1 MQTTSPLSAL
11 RQWLETQAL
20 DGIIVPRTD
29 AFQSEYCHPHDDVLA
44 WLTGFDGS
52 AGHALIL
59 RDRALLFVDGRYQV
73 QAREQVDLAEIE
85 ILHLHNDPLAAWL
98 DQHVEAGSRIAFEA
112 LLMTNGQY
120 EALNASHC
128 ELVALNDSPFDSL
141 WHDRPAPPVGAIRE
155 MPVDISGESSADKRK
170 RVAAILA
177 ERNADY
183 LAITQPDNIA
193 WLLNV
198 RGSDIPMSPVPNSF
212 ALLSREAAV
221 AWFVVP
227 GKTHGLSA
235 SLQESLTLAPEADFL
250 SRSQQL
256 CAGKRVMVDADSAP
270 VALRF
275 AVEPQGEIVWHA
287 DPITAMKAH
296 KNPTELAGYR
306 DSHQQDGVAWVNFLA
321 WLAHEVPRREAA
333 GNPLTELEAQAQQL
347 VFRQQ
352 RPGFIEQSFATI
364 SASASNAA
372 MCHYHAS
379 EQTNAAITRNHFYL
393 NDSGG
398 QYHNGTTDATRTLA
412 FGPLSDQCRLHYTAV
427 LKGFLSLIT
436 LQFPSGT
443 CGHQIDAFARRGLW
457 ELGLDFDHGTGHGVG
472 HQLLIHEN
480 PQRIAKKV
488 NPWPLVAGNIITI
501 EPGYYLADEY
511 GIRIENQVEV
521 VESLPGFC
529 RFASLTL
536 APIDLSQVE
545 WHLLSEKEIQW
556 LDAYHQQV
564 REVLSPHVDS
574 DARQW
579 LLAATAPVREHKE
592 RAA

>member
-85 ILHLHNDPLAAWL
+85 ILHLHNDPLAEWL
-98 DQHVEAGSRIAFEA
+98 DRHVEAGTRIAFEA
-112 LLMTNGQY
+112 LLMTNAQY

-128 ELVALNDSPFDSL
+128 ELIALNDSPFDNL
-141 WHDRPAPPVGAIRE
+141 WQDRPAPPVGAIRE
-155 MPVDISGESSADKRK
+155 MPVEISGESSADKRQ
-170 RVAAILA
+170 RVAALLA
-177 ERNADY
+177 RQNADY

-212 ALLSREAAV
+212 ALLSRDGAV
-221 AWFVVP
+221 EWFVTP
-227 GKTHGLSA
+227 EKTTGLSA
-235 SLQESLTLAPEADFL
+235 SLLASLTQAPEADFL
-250 SRSQQL
+250 PRSQLL
-256 CAGKRVMVDADSAP
+256 CACKRVMVDADSAP

-287 DPITAMKAH
+287 DPISAMKAH

-321 WLAHEVPRREAA
+321 WLAQEVPRREAA

-347 VFRQQ
+347 AFRQQ

-372 MCHYHAS
+372 MCHYHSS
-379 EQTNAAITRNHFYL
+379 EQTNAAITRGHFYL

-412 FGPLSDQCRLHYTAV
+412 FGPLSAQCRLHYTAV
-427 LKGFLSLIT
+427 LKGFLSLIS

-511 GIRIENQVEV
+511 GIRIENQVEI
-521 VESLPGFC
+521 VESQPGFC

-545 WHLLSEKEIQW
+545 LHLLSDKEIQW

-564 REVLSPHVDS
+564 RETLSPHVNS
-574 DARQW
+574 DALPW
-579 LLAATAPVREHKE
+579 LVAATAPVHR
-592 RAA
+592 

>member
-212 ALLSREAAV
+212 ALLSREGAV
-221 AWFVVP
+221 EWFVVP
-227 GKTHGLSA
+227 GKTPGLSA
-235 SLQESLTLAPEADFL
+235 SLLESLTLAPEADFL
-250 SRSQQL
+250 PRSQQL

-412 FGPLSDQCRLHYTAV
+412 FGSLSDQCRLHYTAV

-564 REVLSPHVDS
+564 REVLLPQIDS

>member
-1 MQTTSPLSAL
+1 MHTTSPLSAL

-73 QAREQVDLAEIE
+73 QAREQVDLTEIE
-85 ILHLHNDPLAAWL
+85 ILHLHNDPLAEWL
-98 DQHVEAGSRIAFEA
+98 DRHVGAGTRIAFEA
-112 LLMTNGQY
+112 LLMTNAQF

-128 ELVALNDSPFDSL
+128 ALIALNDSPFDSL
-141 WHDRPAPPVGAIRE
+141 WQDRPAPPVGAIRE
-155 MPVDISGESSADKRK
+155 MPVDISGESSADKRQ

-177 ERNADY
+177 GQNADY
-183 LAITQPDNIA
+183 MAITQPDNIA

-212 ALLSREAAV
+212 ALLSRDGAV
-221 AWFVVP
+221 EWFVTP
-227 GKTHGLSA
+227 EKTQGLSA
-235 SLQESLTLAPEADFL
+235 SLLESLVLAPEADFL
-250 SRSQQL
+250 PRSQQL

-296 KNPTELAGYR
+296 KNQAELAGYR

-321 WLAHEVPRREAA
+321 WLAQEVPRRDAA

-347 VFRQQ
+347 AFRQQ

-379 EQTNAAITRNHFYL
+379 ERTNAAITRAHFYL

-412 FGPLSDQCRLHYTAV
+412 FGPLSAQCRLHYTAV
-427 LKGFLSLIT
+427 LKGFLSLIS

-511 GIRIENQVEV
+511 GIRIENQVEI
-521 VESLPGFC
+521 VESQPGFC

-545 WHLLSEKEIQW
+545 LHLLSDKEIQW
-556 LDAYHQQV
+556 LDGYHQQV
-564 REVLSPHVDS
+564 REVLSPHVNS
-574 DARQW
+574 DALPW
-579 LLAATAPVREHKE
+579 LVEATAPVCRDS
-592 RAA
+592 AA

>member
-44 WLTGFDGS
+44 WLTGFNGS

-85 ILHLHNDPLAAWL
+85 ILHLHNDPLADWL
-98 DQHVEAGSRIAFEA
+98 DRHVGAGTRIAFEA
-112 LLMTNGQY
+112 LLMTNAQY

-128 ELVALNDSPFDSL
+128 ELVALKDSPFDSL
-141 WHDRPAPPVGAIRE
+141 WQDRPAPPVGAIRE
-155 MPVDISGESSADKRK
+155 MPVEISGESSADKRQ

-198 RGSDIPMSPVPNSF
+198 RGSDIPTSPVPNSF
-212 ALLSREAAV
+212 ALLNRDGAV
-221 AWFVVP
+221 EWFVTP
-227 GKTHGLSA
+227 EKTQGLSA
-235 SLQESLTLAPEADFL
+235 SLLESLVQAPEADFL
-250 SRSQQL
+250 PRSQQL

-275 AVEPQGEIVWHA
+275 AIEPHGEILWHA

-296 KNPTELAGYR
+296 KNLTELAGYR
-306 DSHQQDGVAWVNFLA
+306 ESHQQDGVAWVNFLA
-321 WLAHEVPRREAA
+321 WLVHEVPRREAA

-347 VFRQQ
+347 MFRQQ

-372 MCHYHAS
+372 MCHYHSS
-379 EQTNAAITRNHFYL
+379 EQTNAAITRAHFYL

-412 FGPLSDQCRLHYTAV
+412 FGPLSAQCRLHYTAV
-427 LKGFLSLIT
+427 LKGFLSLIS

-511 GIRIENQVEV
+511 GIRIENQVEI
-521 VESLPGFC
+521 VESQPGFC

-545 WHLLSEKEIQW
+545 LHLLSEKDIQW

-564 REVLSPHVDS
+564 REVLSPHVNS
-574 DARQW
+574 DARPW
-579 LLAATAPVREHKE
+579 LVAATAPVRVQ
-592 RAA
+592 R

>member
-1 MQTTSPLSAL
+1 MQTISPLSAL

-212 ALLSREAAV
+212 ALLSREGTV
-221 AWFVVP
+221 EWFVVP
-227 GKTHGLSA
+227 GKTPGLSA
-235 SLQESLTLAPEADFL
+235 SLLESLTLAPEADFL
-250 SRSQQL
+250 PRSQQL
-256 CAGKRVMVDADSAP
+256 CAGKRMMVDADSAP

-412 FGPLSDQCRLHYTAV
+412 FGSLSDQCRLHYTAV

-521 VESLPGFC
+521 VESLLGFC

-564 REVLSPHVDS
+564 REVLLPQIDS

-579 LLAATAPVREHKE
+579 LLAATAPVREHK
-592 RAA
+592 

>member
-1 MQTTSPLSAL
+1 MQTTSPLFAL

-73 QAREQVDLAEIE
+73 QAREQVDLAEME

-98 DQHVEAGSRIAFEA
+98 DQHVEAGSKIAFEA

-212 ALLSREAAV
+212 ALLSREGAV
-221 AWFVVP
+221 EWFVVP
-227 GKTHGLSA
+227 GKTPGLSA
-235 SLQESLTLAPEADFL
+235 SLLESLTLAPEADFL
-250 SRSQQL
+250 PRSQQL

>member
-1 MQTTSPLSAL
+1 MQTTSPLSSL

-20 DGIIVPRTD
+20 DGIIVPRAD

-73 QAREQVDLAEIE
+73 QAREQVNLAEIE

-212 ALLSREAAV
+212 ALLSREGAV
-221 AWFVVP
+221 EWFLVP
-227 GKTHGLSA
+227 GKTPGLSA
-235 SLQESLTLAPEADFL
+235 SLLESLTLAPEADFL
-250 SRSQQL
+250 PRSQQL

>member
-155 MPVDISGESSADKRK
+155 MPVNISGESSADKRK

-212 ALLSREAAV
+212 ALLSREGVV

-235 SLQESLTLAPEADFL
+235 SLLESLTLAPEADFL
-250 SRSQQL
+250 PRSQQL

-306 DSHQQDGVAWVNFLA
+306 DSHRQDGVAWVNFLA

-480 PQRIAKKV
+480 PQRIAKKI

>member
-98 DQHVEAGSRIAFEA
+98 DQHVEAGSKIAFEA

-155 MPVDISGESSADKRK
+155 MPVNISGESSADKRK

-212 ALLSREAAV
+212 ALLSREGVV

-235 SLQESLTLAPEADFL
+235 SLLESLTLAPEADFL
-250 SRSQQL
+250 PRSQQL

-480 PQRIAKKV
+480 PQRIAKKI

>member
-85 ILHLHNDPLAAWL
+85 ILHLHNDPLADWL
-98 DQHVEAGSRIAFEA
+98 DRHVGAGSRIAFEA
-112 LLMTNGQY
+112 LLMTNAQY

-128 ELVALNDSPFDSL
+128 ELVALKDSPFDSL
-141 WHDRPAPPVGAIRE
+141 WQDRPAPPVGAIRE
-155 MPVDISGESSADKRK
+155 MPVEISGESSADKRQ
-170 RVAAILA
+170 RVAALLA

-212 ALLSREAAV
+212 ALLSRDGAV
-221 AWFVVP
+221 EWFVTP
-227 GKTHGLSA
+227 EKTQGLSA
-235 SLQESLTLAPEADFL
+235 SLLESLTLASEADFL
-250 SRSQQL
+250 PRSQQL
-256 CAGKRVMVDADSAP
+256 CAGQRVMVDADSAP

-275 AVEPQGEIVWHA
+275 AVEPQGEILWRA

-306 DSHQQDGVAWVNFLA
+306 DSHLQDGVAWVNFLA
-321 WLAHEVPRREAA
+321 WLVHEVPRREAA

-347 VFRQQ
+347 MFRQQ

-372 MCHYHAS
+372 MCHYHSS
-379 EQTNAAITRNHFYL
+379 EQTNAAITRAHFYL

-412 FGPLSDQCRLHYTAV
+412 FGPLSAQCRLHYTAV
-427 LKGFLSLIT
+427 LKGFLSLIS

-511 GIRIENQVEV
+511 GIRIENQVEI
-521 VESLPGFC
+521 VESQPGFC

-545 WHLLSEKEIQW
+545 LHLLSEKDIQW

-564 REVLSPHVDS
+564 REVLSPHVNS
-574 DARQW
+574 DARAW
-579 LLAATAPVREHKE
+579 LVAATAPVRVH
-592 RAA
+592 

>member
-1 MQTTSPLSAL
+1 MQTTSPLFAL

-73 QAREQVDLAEIE
+73 QAREQVNLAEIE
-85 ILHLHNDPLAAWL
+85 ILHLHNDPLADWL

-212 ALLSREAAV
+212 ALLSREGAV
-221 AWFVVP
+221 EWFVIP
-227 GKTHGLSA
+227 GKTPGLSA
-235 SLQESLTLAPEADFL
+235 SLLESLTLAPEADFL
-250 SRSQQL
+250 PRSQQL

-306 DSHQQDGVAWVNFLA
+306 DSHQQDGVAWVSFLA

-412 FGPLSDQCRLHYTAV
+412 FGSLSDQCRLHYTAV

-545 WHLLSEKEIQW
+545 WHLLREKEIQW

>member
-1 MQTTSPLSAL
+1 MQTTSPLSSL

-20 DGIIVPRTD
+20 DGIIVPRAD

-73 QAREQVDLAEIE
+73 QAREQVNLAEIE
-85 ILHLHNDPLAAWL
+85 ILHLHNDPLADWL

-212 ALLSREAAV
+212 ALLSREGAV
-221 AWFVVP
+221 VWFVVP
-227 GKTHGLSA
+227 GKTPGLSA
-235 SLQESLTLAPEADFL
+235 SLLESLTLAPEADFL
-250 SRSQQL
+250 PRSQQL

>member
-85 ILHLHNDPLAAWL
+85 ILHLHNDPLADWL
-98 DQHVEAGSRIAFEA
+98 DRHLGAGSRIAFEA
-112 LLMTNGQY
+112 LLMTNAQY

-141 WHDRPAPPVGAIRE
+141 WQDRPAPPVGAIRE
-155 MPVDISGESSADKRK
+155 MPVEISGESSADKRQ
-170 RVAAILA
+170 RVAALLA

-212 ALLSREAAV
+212 ALLSREGAV
-221 AWFVVP
+221 EWFVTP
-227 GKTHGLSA
+227 EKTQELSA
-235 SLQESLTLAPEADFL
+235 SLLESLTLASEADFL
-250 SRSQQL
+250 PRSQQL

-275 AVEPQGEIVWHA
+275 AVEPQGEILWHA

-321 WLAHEVPRREAA
+321 
-333 GNPLTELEAQAQQL
+333 
-347 VFRQQ
+347 
-352 RPGFIEQSFATI
+352 
-364 SASASNAA
+364 
-372 MCHYHAS
+372 
-379 EQTNAAITRNHFYL
+379 
-393 NDSGG
+393 
-398 QYHNGTTDATRTLA
+398 
-412 FGPLSDQCRLHYTAV
+412 
-427 LKGFLSLIT
+427 
-436 LQFPSGT
+436 
-443 CGHQIDAFARRGLW
+443 
-457 ELGLDFDHGTGHGVG
+457 
-472 HQLLIHEN
+472 
-480 PQRIAKKV
+480 
-488 NPWPLVAGNIITI
+488 
-501 EPGYYLADEY
+501 
-511 GIRIENQVEV
+511 
-521 VESLPGFC
+521 
-529 RFASLTL
+529 
-536 APIDLSQVE
+536 
-545 WHLLSEKEIQW
+545 
-556 LDAYHQQV
+556 
-564 REVLSPHVDS
+564 
-574 DARQW
+574 
-579 LLAATAPVREHKE
+579 
-592 RAA
+592 

>member
-73 QAREQVDLAEIE
+73 QAREQVDLTEVE
-85 ILHLHNDPLAAWL
+85 ILHLHNDPLPEWL
-98 DQHVEAGSRIAFEA
+98 DRHVGAGTRIAFEA
-112 LLMTNGQY
+112 LLMTNAQY

-128 ELVALNDSPFDSL
+128 EFIALKDSPFDSL
-141 WHDRPAPPVGAIRE
+141 WQDRPAPPVGAIRE
-155 MPVDISGESSADKRK
+155 MPVAISGESSADKRQ

-177 ERNADY
+177 GQNADY

-212 ALLSREAAV
+212 ALLSRDGAV
-221 AWFVVP
+221 EWFVTPV
-227 GKTHGLSA
+227 KTAGLSA
-235 SLQESLTLAPEADFL
+235 SLLESLTLAPEGAFL
-250 SRSQQL
+250 PRSQQL

-275 AVEPQGEIVWHA
+275 AVEPQGEILWHA
-287 DPITAMKAH
+287 DPITNMKAH
-296 KNPTELAGYR
+296 KNPVELAGYR

-379 EQTNAAITRNHFYL
+379 EQTNAAITRGHFYL

-412 FGPLSDQCRLHYTAV
+412 FGPLSAQCRLHYTAV
-427 LKGFLSLIT
+427 LKGFLSLIS

-511 GIRIENQVEV
+511 GIRIENQVEI
-521 VESLPGFC
+521 VESQPGFC

-545 WHLLSEKEIQW
+545 LHLLSEKEIQW

-564 REVLSPHVDS
+564 RETLSPHVNS
-574 DARQW
+574 EARAW
-579 LLAATAPVREHKE
+579 LEAATAPVR
-592 RAA
+592 R

>member
-212 ALLSREAAV
+212 ALLSREGAV
-221 AWFVVP
+221 VWFVVP

-235 SLQESLTLAPEADFL
+235 SLLESLTLAPEADFL
-250 SRSQQL
+250 PRSQQL

>member
-85 ILHLHNDPLAAWL
+85 ILHLHNDPLAEWL
-98 DQHVEAGSRIAFEA
+98 DRHVEAGARIAFEA
-112 LLMTNGQY
+112 LLMTNAQY

-128 ELVALNDSPFDSL
+128 ELIALNDSPFDNL

-155 MPVDISGESSADKRK
+155 MPVEISGESSADKRQ
-170 RVAAILA
+170 RVAALLA
-177 ERNADY
+177 RQNADY

-212 ALLSREAAV
+212 ALLSRDGAV
-221 AWFVVP
+221 EWFVTP
-227 GKTHGLSA
+227 EKTTGLSA
-235 SLQESLTLAPEADFL
+235 SLLESLTQAPEADFL
-250 SRSQQL
+250 PRSQLL

-321 WLAHEVPRREAA
+321 WLAQEVPRREAA

-347 VFRQQ
+347 AFRQQ

-372 MCHYHAS
+372 MCHYHSS
-379 EQTNAAITRNHFYL
+379 EQTNAAITRGHFYL

-412 FGPLSDQCRLHYTAV
+412 FGPLSAQCRLHYTAV
-427 LKGFLSLIT
+427 LKGFLSLIS

-457 ELGLDFDHGTGHGVG
+457 DLGLDFDHGTGHGVG

-511 GIRIENQVEV
+511 GIRIENQVEI
-521 VESLPGFC
+521 VESQPGFC

-545 WHLLSEKEIQW
+545 LHLLSEKEIQW

-564 REVLSPHVDS
+564 RETLSPHVNS
-574 DARQW
+574 DALPW
-579 LLAATAPVREHKE
+579 LVAATAPVRVQ
-592 RAA
+592 R

>member
-1 MQTTSPLSAL
+1 MQTTSPLFAL

-73 QAREQVDLAEIE
+73 QAREQVDLAEME

-98 DQHVEAGSRIAFEA
+98 DQHVEAGSKIAFEA

-212 ALLSREAAV
+212 ALLSREGAV
-221 AWFVVP
+221 EWFVVP
-227 GKTHGLSA
+227 GKTPGLSA
-235 SLQESLTLAPEADFL
+235 SLLESLTLAPEADFL
-250 SRSQQL
+250 PRSQQL

-412 FGPLSDQCRLHYTAV
+412 FGSLSDQCRLHYTAV